1 MKTCTTCHLVYEDRF
16 IFCTRDGTTLDS
28 SINATSKRKIKTQ
41 NIGSDTVVYRSANTQ
56 LRVMYCPACAM
67 EYPLTFTSCPS
78 DNMPLREKKPRPVA
92 ALAQSAQIIEE
103 RAAIPEE
110 PVLEIPAYIDSPVE
124 VESEVESMEI
134 QAVSEES
141 LRSMHEPVYE
151 TEEKISS
158 TEEYYE
164 QPVLFEPAL
173 EVQTSFEPVRES
185 KTSGVFEDYYSATP
199 KGYDTAP
206 LGAAN
211 QERESRAMQM
221 AAKALMIGLAAIALI
236 AFYLVYNAGSPSPV
250 SESPIPQEMLVA
262 QAPVF
267 IPTPEE
273 ARNYSE
279 EPAENPSDEPVE
291 EDNEKGDQPIRIG
304 QAKSNDTISKKPS
317 QFQPPARETVPVT
330 NSEVRA
336 PREVETGPVIP
347 QSTGGQIASRLVRT
361 RSNRIGSGVR
371 YDLTFALEEQT
382 GRIVK
387 WDRMQISTRSARGVN
402 QSQMV
407 PFYHR
412 QGASGS
418 LTFTVSVEMKGG
430 SDSDWRGRVICT
442 TLGTD
447 DRGRTMQARF
457 GATVAP

>member
-16 IFCTRDGTTLDS
+16 IFCTRDGTVLNS
-28 SINATSKRKIKTQ
+28 SITSKDASERKSIRQSGIET
-41 NIGSDTVVYRSANTQ
+41 GHSEAAG

-78 DNMPLREKKPRPVA
+78 DSMPLREKKPRPVTA
-92 ALAQSAQIIEE
+92 IVQSSPIVYEKPEVPCEPVPEAPELIHQPVEIEE
-103 RAAIPEE
+103 VKSAESEPAIKESFLSDEETVHSTDENIYLEEGEHLNKDDSEPPYLIE
-110 PVLEIPAYIDSPVE
+110 PVHEIHA
-124 VESEVESMEI
+124 
-134 QAVSEES
+134 
-141 LRSMHEPVYE
+141 
-151 TEEKISS
+151 
-158 TEEYYE
+158 
-164 QPVLFEPAL
+164 
-173 EVQTSFEPVRES
+173 
-185 KTSGVFEDYYSATP
+185 SGNLEDYAKP
-199 KGYDTAP
+199 AKGYDTAP
-206 LGAAN
+206 LGEVREEN
-211 QERESRAMQM
+211 QSRSMRM
-221 AAKALMIGLAAIALI
+221 AAKGIIIGLAAIAIVAL
-236 AFYLVYNAGSPSPV
+236 YLVYSAGSPQPV
-250 SESPIPQEMLVA
+250 TEAPIPQEMLVA

-279 EPAENPSDEPVE
+279 EPEAPQNESAEKEDDKGDHAIKDDQSRSDEVVAVRKPLPV
-291 EDNEKGDQPIRIG
+291 QPV
-304 QAKSNDTISKKPS
+304 
-317 QFQPPARETVPVT
+317 AREAVPVT
-330 NSEVRA
+330 KSEVRA
-336 PREVETGPVIP
+336 PHAVETGPVIP
-347 QSTGGQIASRLVRT
+347 QSTEGRISSRLVRT

-387 WDRMQISTRSARGVN
+387 WDRMLISTRSARGVN
-402 QSQMV
+402 QSQTL

-430 SDSDWRGRVICT
+430 SVEDWRGRVICT

-447 DRGRTMQARF
+447 ERGRTMQARF